1 MDQNYEDWDNDN
13 NSVTS
18 YYVTPPTSPI
28 IQPVSNADET
38 KNFSRNNVN
47 INFSSLSDL
56 MTDQISLWCNFSS
69 TSQQPNQLQL
79 NKDND
84 NDILISLN
92 DDDDFSTT
100 TNVNVNDDKLIFD
113 NRINNNKFINNI
125 GDNIDDMIKSV
136 IIDDTFSNQDEVHR
150 SNIGSVYTQPTHL
163 KNLPTISTIPSSSLE
178 YFNSLNI
185 SKPISSESS
194 SSSSYSIQP
203 QILSKIDISQC
214 HFNYMNDVPP
224 IMLNVNYQGDVAFLY
239 KVGGDLDLN
248 GGGEISC
255 CINGMSDEISIPFNQ
270 LCGFKITSEKKIF
283 IKFNP
288 NFKRT
293 YRHHLGGYPYLLDST
308 ILHADPSGG
317 KFNFLRSL
325 TLIPFNSEDFSKLT
339 NIESEI
345 ERLWFKKSGVRNEFA
360 KDNRQKLYLTCV
372 FPTERRALAVP
383 MDSSYHKLLSLLES
397 RFDLTID
404 NINLRFR
411 NKRGDVV
418 VLKSDDCWEMAKN
431 EAYGKNL
438 ARLELQI
445 W

>member
-1 MDQNYEDWDNDN
+1 MAE
-13 NSVTS
+13 
-18 YYVTPPTSPI
+18 
-28 IQPVSNADET
+28 
-38 KNFSRNNVN
+38 
-47 INFSSLSDL
+47 
-56 MTDQISLWCNFSS
+56 QISLWCNFSS
-69 TSQQPNQLQL
+69 TSQQSNQLQL

-100 TNVNVNDDKLIFD
+100 TNVNVNDDKLIFE
-113 NRINNNKFINNI
+113 NRINNNNNNNNKIINNI
-125 GDNIDDMIKSV
+125 GDNFDDMLKSV
-136 IIDDTFSNQDEVHR
+136 IIDDTVSHQDEVHR
-150 SNIGSVYTQPTHL
+150 SNIGSAYTQPTHL
-163 KNLPTISTIPSSSLE
+163 KNLPTISTISSSSLE
-178 YFNSLNI
+178 YFNSLNT
-185 SKPISSESS
+185 SKPISSKSSSTSS
-194 SSSSYSIQP
+194 SSSSLILP
-203 QILSKIDISQC
+203 QILSKIDISLC
-214 HFNYMNDVPP
+214 HFNYMNDAPP
-224 IMLNVNYQGDVAFLY
+224 IILNVSYQGDMAFLY
-239 KVGGDLDLN
+239 KVGGDLDQN

-283 IKFNP
+283 IKFKP

-293 YRHHLGGYPYLLDST
+293 YRHHL
-308 ILHADPSGG
+308 
-317 KFNFLRSL
+317 
-325 TLIPFNSEDFSKLT
+325 DFSKLS

-345 ERLWFKKSGVRNEFA
+345 ERLWFKKSGVRNEFV

-418 VLKSDDCWEMAKN
+418 VLKSDDCWEIAKN